1 MSRTLD
7 PYALSRRLFERFL
20 ALGGHFRRGELLGIE
35 SAGEGGDAVQAHLS
49 SGERIVAAR
58 VALCTGAWSRHLTQQ
73 LGDAVPQDT
82 ERGYDHGVFVPLHD
96 AVAAA
101 VAQAYPAVVVP
112 AEAAANL
119 DAARLCLA
127 APGTELRI
135 ATNIYGDG
143 ITLVAVTDHRVFAYD
158 YDPHRAAGIKVI
170 PAADCIKLN

>member
-1 MSRTLD
+1 MIISRI
-7 PYALSRRLFERFL
+7 AL
-20 ALGGHFRRGELLGIE
+20 ALAFIVTPAMAQDAASSSSSQPSLPSEPSSSAPDVPGGLDDAELE
-35 SAGEGGDAVQAHLS
+35 MAVRAAYTASAAFATAHGDYF
-49 SGERIVAAR
+49 AR
-58 VALCTGAWSRHLTQQ
+58 
-73 LGDAVPQDT
+73 D
-82 ERGYDHGVFVPLHD
+82 GVFVPLHD